1 MASGPGEEDGP
12 YSFQVV
18 VKTMF
23 GERFNLTVS
32 NADTIKA
39 VKQKIT
45 NKLVIPE
52 EGFTLLYNT
61 RFAG

>member
-1 MASGPGEEDGP
+1 MASGPGCEDGP
-12 YSFQVV
+12 PPFKVV

-23 GERFNLTVS
+23 GEHFDLTVS
-32 NADTIKA
+32 STDTIKA

-45 NKLVIPE
+45 SKLNIPE